1 MSGITLSF
9 FGAAQEVTGACY
21 LLETPSAKILVDC
34 GLFQC
39 PGVCE
44 EKNFE
49 PFRFSPSE
57 IDAVFVTHAHID
69 HTGRLPKLVKDGFRG
84 VIYST
89 PATKELARL
98 MLEDSLGLMERE
110 KKHEARELLFAK
122 EDLDRTFEF
131 WKDLEYHEKLPIKD
145 AAVRLLDAGHI
156 LGSSMVR
163 IETGGEV
170 IVLTGDLGNPPTP
183 LLRPTEAVTDA
194 TYLVIESTYG
204 NKAHEDRENRRLKIE
219 RIIEDTVKKGGVLM
233 IPAFS
238 MERTQELLFEMDR
251 LVEEGR
257 IPQIPVFVDSPLAI
271 RATEVYRN
279 YERYYNQEAH
289 HILKSGDEVF
299 KFPRLKFTPTA
310 EESKAVI
317 AGSGMSTG
325 GRILHHEKRYLSDP
339 NSALLLIGYQAAGS
353 RGRQLQD
360 GAKSVRIFGE
370 TVPVRARVET
380 IQGYSAHPDRDGL
393 VEFVQRSADT
403 LKKVF
408 AVQGEPASALFLVQ
422 RLRDYLGIDA
432 RAPRYGESFELK

>member
-1 MSGITLSF
+1 MVKLSF

-44 EKNFE
+44 LKNFE
-49 PFRFSPSE
+49 PFPFEPTS

-84 VIYST
+84 TIYST
-89 PATKELARL
+89 PATRELAQL

-110 KKHEARELLFAK
+110 KKHEAREPLFTA
-122 EDLDRTFEF
+122 EDLAKTFES

-145 AAVRLLDAGHI
+145 ATVQLFDAGHI
-156 LGSSMVR
+156 LGSAMIR

-219 RIIEDTVKKGGVLM
+219 RVIEDTVKKGGVLM

-310 EESKAVI
+310 EESKAINDVPPPKAVI
-317 AGSGMSTG
+317 AGS
-325 GRILHHEKRYLSDP
+325 
-339 NSALLLIGYQAAGS
+339 
-353 RGRQLQD
+353 
-360 GAKSVRIFGE
+360 
-370 TVPVRARVET
+370 
-380 IQGYSAHPDRDGL
+380 
-393 VEFVQRSADT
+393 
-403 LKKVF
+403 
-408 AVQGEPASALFLVQ
+408 
-422 RLRDYLGIDA
+422 
-432 RAPRYGESFELK
+432 